1 MTHKEFTASISVH
14 EDWVNTDKDIHYTTV
29 ALVEAEDIENA
40 EKKVFDWYSKLDT
53 DFITHKVTI
62 HKVLPKIH

>member
-14 EDWVNTDKDIHYTTV
+14 EDWINTDKDIHYTTV
-29 ALVEAEDIENA
+29 ALVEADSIEQA
-40 EKKVFDWYSKLDT
+40 EKKVIDWYFKLDT
-53 DFITHKVTI
+53 DFITHTVTI